1 MIGSFPDTQRDGGTA
16 AGASVIRPIP
26 VLHARPRRYAAAMD
40 AGAASSHSLE
50 RVCPVFVGREDLLA
64 LAARR
69 TAAAADGHGGVLL
82 ISGEAGIGK
91 SRLMDEAVAGG
102 RARRLRADTY
112 ADDSETPGML
122 ILDIATALEDAGDAA
137 AAAHIRDLVLGGT
150 PTGTPAPRTERPRR
164 LVVAQLASTLAAVLA
179 TPTLLTLEDLHW
191 ADELSLDVLRRVAV
205 AVRERPSLVVATFR
219 TEDAEVSAEATAWRL
234 DLVAH
239 RLAEEV
245 RPVRL
250 DADGVA
256 QMIAAIRRSPASADE
271 VARLVAVSDGI
282 PLHVEELLAAEADGA
297 PDTIAAAVLA
307 RMGGLPAQTIA
318 VLQAAAV
325 IGRDFDSRMLAV
337 VIGDEVDRGA
347 REAAVDELVA
357 RHFLVSAPAGSFD
370 FRHALIRDA
379 VYAELPSGRR
389 RVLHGRVVDAGA
401 GLSDALLSLHSERAG
416 RAREAYSLARRA
428 AARASALSAHREA
441 VDLYR
446 RAQRTLPLGMD
457 VRERADLLR
466 RLGAELAAADANA
479 EAEKQ
484 LARAV
489 ELYRTAGAEVEAAA
503 VVPALVASRH
513 LLGADYAARVA
524 AIRAGL
530 GWIDGDDSAEA
541 RQARGRLLAAH
552 AAAAMLERR
561 LDDSRRVA
569 EEARGLLTAESD
581 RIAIDATL
589 GSVLVFAGA
598 GEPAW
603 ELLRSAAEDG
613 AAHGEEEAAARAYRM
628 LGSSASVLLQ
638 YERGAEWLADGIS
651 YAERIERWNDAHYL
665 AAHLAHVRWATGD
678 LPGAESLAGRTL
690 ADGRGGITTEVTAL
704 HVLGYRALSAGE
716 LPRAQELLT
725 RAREIGERMQELQRL
740 SPALWGLAEVAL
752 RSGDPRTAVR
762 LSERGAQESRRV
774 EDSAYVF
781 PFAVTGVRAHLAL
794 GDIPGARAWLD
805 EVTGLVERRGIHGT
819 EFAIRHAAG
828 LLALRERRLTEA
840 RDLLAEASA
849 GWDAIGR
856 WWEGSQALL
865 DRAEC
870 ARRTR
875 SPLEA
880 AQLVDAA
887 RERVAGTV
895 LQATADEL
903 AARLAE
909 GVAPTVLSAREEEV
923 ARRIA
928 TGATNRQ
935 IAEELHITPRTVAT
949 HVEHILVKLGASRR
963 AEIAAWEADHEV
975 AAE

>member
-1 MIGSFPDTQRDGGTA
+1 M
-16 AGASVIRPIP
+16 
-26 VLHARPRRYAAAMD
+26 LHAPARRYAAAMD
-40 AGAASSHSLE
+40 AGAASSQRLE

-69 TAAAADGHGGVLL
+69 KAAAADGHGGLLL

-91 SRLMDEAVAGG
+91 SRLMDEAVDTGG
-102 RARRLRADTY
+102 GRRLRADAY

-122 ILDIATALEDAGDAA
+122 IVDIATALEETGEIRS
-137 AAAHIRDLVLGGT
+137 AAHLRDLVLGG
-150 PTGTPAPRTERPRR
+150 PATDSPASQADRPRR
-164 LVVAQLASTLAAVLA
+164 LVVAQLASALAAVLA
-179 TPTLLTLEDLHW
+179 TPTLLVLEDLHW

-205 AVRERPSLVVATFR
+205 AVRDRPSLIVATFR
-219 TEDAEVSAEATAWRL
+219 TEDPQVSATATAWRL

-256 QMIAAIRRSPASADE
+256 RMISAIRRSPASLDE
-271 VARLVAVSDGI
+271 VARISAVSDGI
-282 PLHVEELLAAEADGA
+282 PLHVEELLAAGADGA
-297 PDTIAAAVLA
+297 PETVAAAVLSRTRSLA
-307 RMGGLPAQTIA
+307 PQTLA
-318 VLQAAAV
+318 VLEAAAV
-325 IGRDFDSRMLAV
+325 IGRDFDGRMLAV

-347 REAAVDELVA
+347 REAALDELA
-357 RHFLVSAPAGSFD
+357 GRHFLVRTTSGSFD

-379 VYAELPSGRR
+379 VYSALPSSRR

-416 RAREAYSLARRA
+416 RAREAYALARRA

-446 RAQRTLPLGMD
+446 RAQRTLPLGLD

-466 RLGAELAAADANA
+466 SLGAELAAADANT
-479 EAEKQ
+479 EAEVE
-484 LARAV
+484 LSRAV

-503 VVPALVASRH
+503 VVPALVAARH
-513 LLGADYAARVA
+513 LQGADYSARVS
-524 AIRAGL
+524 AIRAAL

-569 EEARGLLTAESD
+569 DEARVLLMTESD
-581 RIAIDATL
+581 RIGVDATL

-628 LGSSASVLLQ
+628 LGSSASVLLL
-638 YERGAEWLADGIS
+638 YERGRGWLTDGIA

-665 AAHLAHVRWATGD
+665 VAHLAHVRWATGD
-678 LPGAESLAGRTL
+678 RAGAEALATRAL

-704 HVLGYRALSAGE
+704 HVLGYCALSAGD
-716 LPRAQELLT
+716 LPRARELLE
-725 RAREIGERMQELQRL
+725 RAAEIGERMQELQRL

-752 RSGDPRTAVR
+752 RSGDARAAAR
-762 LSERGAQESRRV
+762 FCERGAQQSRRV

-781 PFAVTGVRAHLAL
+781 PFAVTGVRAHLAA
-794 GDIPGARAWLD
+794 GDIAGARAWLD
-805 EVTGLVERRGIHGT
+805 EVTDLVDRRRIPGT
-819 EFAIRHAAG
+819 EFALRHAAG

-840 RDLLAEASA
+840 RELLAEASA

-875 SPLEA
+875 SPAEA
-880 AQLVDAA
+880 AELVADA
-887 RERVAGTV
+887 RERVAGTI
-895 LQATADEL
+895 LQAPADEL

-909 GVAPTVLSAREEEV
+909 GVAPTVLSAREDEV
-923 ARRIA
+923 ARQIA

-935 IAEELHITPRTVAT
+935 IADELHITPRTVAT
-949 HVEHILVKLGASRR
+949 HVEHILSKLGASRR
-963 AEIAAWEADHEV
+963 AEIAAWAADRET
-975 AAE
+975 AAD

>member
-1 MIGSFPDTQRDGGTA
+1 
-16 AGASVIRPIP
+16 
-26 VLHARPRRYAAAMD
+26 MD
-40 AGAASSHSLE
+40 AGAASSRSLE

-64 LAARR
+64 LATRR
-69 TAAAADGHGGVLL
+69 KTAAADGHGGVLL

-91 SRLMDEAVAGG
+91 SRLMDEAVAGN
-102 RARRLRADTY
+102 ACRRLRADAY
-112 ADDSETPGML
+112 ADDSGTPGML
-122 ILDIATALEDAGDAA
+122 ILDIATAAEDAGEPA
-137 AAAHIRDLVLGGT
+137 AAAHLRELVLGGT
-150 PTGTPAPRTERPRR
+150 PIATSTPAPRTERPRR
-164 LVVAQLASTLAAVLA
+164 LIVAQLASALAAVLA
-179 TPTLLTLEDLHW
+179 TPTVLTLEDLHW

-219 TEDAEVSAEATAWRL
+219 TEDPQVSAAATAWRL

-245 RPVRL
+245 RPARL
-250 DADGVA
+250 DTDGVA
-256 QMIAAIRRSPASADE
+256 RMIAAIRRRPASVDE
-271 VARLVAVSDGI
+271 AGRLAAVSDGI

-297 PDTIAAAVLA
+297 PDTVAAAVLA
-307 RMGGLPAQTIA
+307 RMRGLSPQTTA

-325 IGRDFDSRMLAV
+325 IGRDFDSRILAV
-337 VIGDEVDRGA
+337 VIGDDVDRGA
-347 REAAVDELVA
+347 REAALDELVA
-357 RHFLVSAPAGSFD
+357 RHFLVRTPGGSLD

-379 VYAELPSGRR
+379 VYGALSSGRR

-416 RAREAYSLARRA
+416 RAREAYVLARRA
-428 AARASALSAHREA
+428 AERASSLSAHREA

-457 VRERADLLR
+457 TVERADLLR

-479 EAEKQ
+479 EAEKE
-484 LARAV
+484 LGGAV
-489 ELYRTAGAEVEAAA
+489 DLYRAAGDEVEAAA

-524 AIRAGL
+524 DIRAAL
-530 GWIDGDDSAEA
+530 GRIDGDERSEA

-569 EEARGLLTAESD
+569 EEARALLTTESD

-589 GSVLVFAGA
+589 GSVLVFAGE

-603 ELLRSAAEDG
+603 ELLRSAAEGG
-613 AAHGEEEAAARAYRM
+613 AARGEEEAAARAYRM

-638 YERGAEWLADGIS
+638 YGRGAEWLADGIS

-678 LPGAESLAGRTL
+678 LAGAEALATRTL

-704 HVLGYRALSAGE
+704 HVLGYQALTVGDLARA
-716 LPRAQELLT
+716 RELLE
-725 RAREIGERMQELQRL
+725 RAREIGERMRELQRL

-752 RSGDPRTAVR
+752 RSGDPRTASR
-762 LSERGAQESRRV
+762 LCERGAQESKRV

-781 PFAVTGVRAHLAL
+781 PYAVTGVRAHLAL
-794 GDIPGARAWLD
+794 GDVDGARAWLD
-805 EVTGLVERRGIHGT
+805 EVTQLIERRSIPGT
-819 EFAIRHAAG
+819 VFAIRHAAG
-828 LLALRERRLTEA
+828 LLAVRERRLTEA
-840 RDLLAEASA
+840 RELLAEASA
-849 GWDAIGR
+849 GWDGLRR

-880 AQLVDAA
+880 ARLVAAA

-895 LQATADEL
+895 LQASADDL

-909 GVAPTVLSAREEEV
+909 GVAPTVLSAREDEV

-935 IAEELHITPRTVAT
+935 IAEELHITPRTVGT
-949 HVEHILVKLGASRR
+949 HVEHILTKLGASRR
-963 AEIAAWEADHEV
+963 AEIAAWAADHGV
-975 AAE
+975 AAD

>member
-1 MIGSFPDTQRDGGTA
+1 
-16 AGASVIRPIP
+16 
-26 VLHARPRRYAAAMD
+26 MD
-40 AGAASSHSLE
+40 AGAASSHGLQ

-64 LAARR
+64 LASRR
-69 TAAAADGHGGVLL
+69 TSAAAAGHGGVLL

-91 SRLMDEAVAGG
+91 TRLLDEVVAGARG
-102 RARRLRADTY
+102 RRLRADAY
-112 ADDSETPGML
+112 ADDGETPGML
-122 ILDIATALEDAGDAA
+122 ILDIATALDDAGEHA
-137 AAAHIRDLVLGGT
+137 AAAHLRELVLDGRVPGS
-150 PTGTPAPRTERPRR
+150 PTAEADRPRR
-164 LVVAQLASTLAAVLA
+164 LVVAQLASALAAVLA
-179 TPTLLTLEDLHW
+179 TPTVLTLEDLHW
-191 ADELSLDVLRRVAV
+191 ADALSLDVLRRLAV

-219 TEDAEVSAEATAWRL
+219 TEDSQVAAAATAWRL
-234 DLVAH
+234 DVVAH

-245 RPVRL
+245 RPIRL

-256 QMIAAIRRSPASADE
+256 RMIAAIRQGPASQDE
-271 VARLVAVSDGI
+271 VARLTAVSDGI
-282 PLHVEELLAAEADGA
+282 PLHVEELLAAGA
-297 PDTIAAAVLA
+297 EGTPDTVAEAVVSRMRGLA
-307 RMGGLPAQTIA
+307 PPTIA
-318 VLQAAAV
+318 VLEAAAV
-325 IGRDFDSRMLAV
+325 VGRDFDGRMLRV
-337 VIGDEVDRGA
+337 VIGEEADRGA
-347 REAAVDELVA
+347 QEDALDELVR
-357 RHFLVSAPAGSFD
+357 RHFLVSTASGSFD

-379 VYAELPSGRR
+379 VYSVLPSGRR

-416 RAREAYSLARRA
+416 RAGEAYALARRA

-446 RAQRTLPLGMD
+446 RAQRTLPLGLD

-479 EAEKQ
+479 EAEVE
-484 LARAV
+484 LGRAV
-489 ELYRTAGAEVEAAA
+489 DFYRTAGAEVEAAG

-513 LLGADYAARVA
+513 LLGADYPARVSV
-524 AIRAGL
+524 IRAAL
-530 GWIDGDDSAEA
+530 GWIDGDDSAQA
-541 RQARGRLLAAH
+541 REVRGRLLAAH

-561 LDDSRRVA
+561 LDDARNVA
-569 EEARGLLTAESD
+569 EEARALLTAESD

-589 GSVLVFAGA
+589 GSVLVFAGE

-603 ELLRSAAEDG
+603 ELLRSAAEGG
-613 AAHGEEEAAARAYRM
+613 AARGEEEAAARAYRM

-638 YERGAEWLADGIS
+638 YERGSEWLAAGIS

-665 AAHLAHVRWATGD
+665 SAHLAHVRWATGD
-678 LPGAESLAGRTL
+678 LAGAEDLATHAL

-704 HVLGYRALSAGE
+704 HVLGYRALAAGD
-716 LPRAQELLT
+716 LQRARELLT
-725 RAREIGERMQELQRL
+725 RAGEIGERMQELQRL

-752 RSGDPRTAVR
+752 RSGDPRASVR
-762 LSERGAQESRRV
+762 LCERGALESHRV
-774 EDSAYVF
+774 EESAYAF
-781 PFAVTGVRAHLAL
+781 PFAVTGMRAHLAT
-794 GDIPGARAWLD
+794 GDVDGARAWLD
-805 EVTGLVERRGIHGT
+805 EITALVERRSIPRTGY
-819 EFAIRHAAG
+819 AIRHAAG

-849 GWDAIGR
+849 GWEAIGR
-856 WWEGSQALL
+856 WWEGTQALL

-880 AQLVDAA
+880 ARLVAAA

-895 LQATADEL
+895 LQAQADEL
-903 AARLAE
+903 ADRLAE
-909 GVAPTVLSAREEEV
+909 GVAPTLLSAREDEV

-949 HVEHILVKLGASRR
+949 HVEHILTKLGASRR
-963 AEIAAWEADHEV
+963 AEIAAWAADREAAVE
-975 AAE
+975 